1 MEIFERLQKRTGE
14 NDLDLLA
21 DLLDSAESVI
31 LARRFPFGGGE
42 LEERYRDL
50 QFRIALAM
58 YNKLGAEY
66 ETSHSESGISRTWG
80 SARRA
85 IRSSGSST
93 IRCRSIGSPLI
104 WGSARTRRSLQPN
117 AGAKRPSMIST
128 CQEETNPF

>member
-50 QFRIALAM
+50 RFRIALAF
-58 YNKLGAEY
+58 Y
-66 ETSHSESGISRTWG
+66 
-80 SARRA
+80 
-85 IRSSGSST
+85 
-93 IRCRSIGSPLI
+93 
-104 WGSARTRRSLQPN
+104 QPQR
-117 AGAKRPSMIST
+117 KRYHPHMG
-128 CQEETNPF
+128 Q

>member
-66 ETSHSESGISRTWG
+66 ETSHVALRKESVDRNTMTSR
-80 SARRA
+80 
-85 IRSSGSST
+85 I
-93 IRCRSIGSPLI
+93 
-104 WGSARTRRSLQPN
+104 
-117 AGAKRPSMIST
+117 
-128 CQEETNPF
+128 

>member
-1 MEIFERLQKRTGE
+1 MEIFERLQKRTDE

-50 QFRIALAM
+50 QFRIALAF

-80 SARRA
+80 SEDV
-85 IRSSGSST
+85 
-93 IRCRSIGSPLI
+93 PQQL
-104 WGSARTRRSLQPN
+104 L
-117 AGAKRPSMIST
+117 
-128 CQEETNPF
+128 EEIVPVGKVGC